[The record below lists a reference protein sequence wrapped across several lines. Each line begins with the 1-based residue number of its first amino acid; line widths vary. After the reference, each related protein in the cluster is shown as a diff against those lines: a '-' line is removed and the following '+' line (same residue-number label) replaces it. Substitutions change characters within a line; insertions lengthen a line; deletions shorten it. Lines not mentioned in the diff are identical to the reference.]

1 MASDLESLLEMGF
14 EKAKAELAVK
24 NTAGCMLLKGI
35 VHAGILLTSVPV
47 QGALEW
53 LEINQDKSYEEI
65 VATSAEPAA
74 LKPGEEAHSL
84 VCNECGKKFR
94 SQAQAEFHASKTQ
107 HVDFAESTEE
117 VAPLT
122 EEEKKARLEELRQKL
137 AEKRA
142 GMSEQDKIDKKRN
155 EVCQVLMGLPMFSI
169 LNVHQEIRRKSTKE
183 TQDIKEDLKKKEQ
196 LKEAAAKR
204 KEKQD
209 EIDAKARI
217 KAKIASDKEDRRL
230 RAEKEKAERE
240 GRAAPAAA
248 QAVPAPTRA
257 GPVESKPASAYTEAR
272 LRLQTSTGNLQK
284 TFPVTTTLFEVAAA
298 VTQEMGT
305 EVQSFTQNF
314 PKKVFDAVDFGATL
328 KELGLVPS
336 ASLIVK

>member
-1 MASDLESLLEMGF
+1 MASDLENLLDMGF
-14 EKAKAELAVK
+14 DKAKAELA
-24 NTAGCMLLKGI
+24 LKKSG
-35 VHAGILLTSVPV
+35 GL

-53 LEINQDKSYEEI
+53 LEVNQDKSYEEI
-65 VATSAEPAA
+65 IAASANAAGADEDPNAEPAA
-74 LKPGEEAHSL
+74 LEPGEMPRSL
-84 VCNECGKKFR
+84 ICNECGKKFR

-117 VAPLT
+117 IAPLT

-155 EVCQVLMGLPMFSI
+155 E
-169 LNVHQEIRRKSTKE
+169 EIRRKSTKE

-209 EIDAKARI
+209 EVEAKARI
-217 KAKIASDKEDRRL
+217 KAKIAADKEERQL
-230 RAEKEKAERE
+230 RTEKEKAERE
-240 GRAAPAAA
+240 GRAAPDVALAT
-248 QAVPAPTRA
+248 PAPTTSR
-257 GPVESKPASAYTEAR
+257 PVASKPASAYTEAR
-272 LRLQTSTGNLQK
+272 LRLQTSAGNLQK
-284 TFPVTTTLFEVAAA
+284 TFPVTATLFEVAAA
-298 VTQEMGT
+298 VSQETGA
-305 EVQSFTQNF
+305 EVQNFTQNF
-314 PKKVFDAVDFGATL
+314 PKKVFDAIDFGATL

-336 ASLIVK
+336 SSLIVK

>member
-1 MASDLESLLEMGF
+1 MASDLETLLEMGF
-14 EKAKAELAVK
+14 DKAKAELAVK
-24 NTAGCMLLKGI
+24 KSGGL
-35 VHAGILLTSVPV
+35 

-53 LEINQDKSYEEI
+53 LEAHQDKSYEEI
-65 VATSAEPAA
+65 VATSAESAHSEDDPNAEPEA

-117 VAPLT
+117 IAPLT

-142 GMSEQDKIDKKRN
+142 GMSDQDKIDKKRN
-155 EVCQVLMGLPMFSI
+155 E
-169 LNVHQEIRRKSTKE
+169 EIRRKSTKE

-204 KEKQD
+204 KDKQD

-217 KAKIASDKEDRRL
+217 KAKIAADKEERRL

-240 GRAAPAAA
+240 GRAAPVAA
-248 QAVPAPTRA
+248 QPMPAPTEA

-272 LRLQTSTGNLQK
+272 LRLQTSAGNLQK
-284 TFPVTTTLFEVAAA
+284 TFPVTTTLFEIAAA
-298 VTQEMGT
+298 VTQETGT